1 MDVSLPIL
9 TQRLAKDTTRP
20 LLQTTDLSLKIQS
33 LSEQRNPLYA
43 QSDLR
48 IIIDREQTADD
59 TVEQILELIPT
70 VIKTK
75 SEISQEFN

>member
-1 MDVSLPIL
+1 MKL
-9 TQRLAKDTTRP
+9 
-20 LLQTTDLSLKIQS
+20 QS